1 MPIERG
7 TRWHM
12 ASCPTF
18 AEEKTMNRK
27 SRPTTFIIFHS
38 ILCWLSLAAAAQP
51 LTSRSATANSYL
63 ERGNVW
69 FAKGDLERAIA
80 DYGLAI
86 ASDPNFPYGYYNR
99 AVTRYRQG
107 DLERALAD
115 FDRAIKLDPR
125 RAESYNKRG

>member
-1 MPIERG
+1 
-7 TRWHM
+7 
-12 ASCPTF
+12 
-18 AEEKTMNRK
+18 MNRK
-27 SRPTTFIIFHS
+27 SRLTTFIIFHS

-86 ASDPNFPYGYYNR
+86 ASDPNFPYGYY
-99 AVTRYRQG
+99 VSFRQQCMIVPG
-107 DLERALAD
+107 NHALLPKAYVL
-115 FDRAIKLDPR
+115 ICHSIPISSL
-125 RAESYNKRG
+125 S